1 MYGEKVKRYAL
12 VIIALGSLIIQTSSA
27 SALNSSVSI
36 GQNCLKSQIGKT
48 VKSNGRSLIC
58 TKTARGQAWKLNGQK
73 STGKPAATSTTLAA
87 PKIYTGSTAWGEVS
101 LTAISPPKQ
110 GQCSE
115 IPIRIDIR
123 GKVGLGF
130 GLIVSVEDA
139 YQNQIGEMTRLTSD
153 QQLAIGVTDYTI
165 KVCGDPWV
173 FTYTSGVTLPLS
185 AVKYCGLNVEFFPFQ
200 RPIQYMFA
208 GC

>member
-1 MYGEKVKRYAL
+1 MKKYAL

-73 STGKPAATSTTLAA
+73 STGRPAATSTTLAA

-130 GLIVSVEDA
+130 GLIVSVKDA

>member
-1 MYGEKVKRYAL
+1 MKKYAL
-12 VIIALGSLIIQTSSA
+12 VIFAITSLIVQTGSA
-27 SALNSSVSI
+27 SALNSSVSV
-36 GQNCLKSQIGKT
+36 GQKCLKSQIGKA

-58 TKTARGQAWKLNGQK
+58 TKTARGQVWKSKGPK
-73 STGKPAATSTTLAA
+73 STGKPAVTKTTLAA
-87 PKIYTGSTAWGEVS
+87 PKIYTGSTTWGEVS
-101 LTAISPPKQ
+101 VTAIFPPRQ
-110 GQCSE
+110 GECSE

-139 YQNQIGEMTRLTSD
+139 YQNEIGEMTRLTSD
-153 QQLAIGVTDYTI
+153 QQLAIGISDYSI

-173 FTYTSGVTLPLS
+173 FTYPSGVTLPLS
-185 AVKYCGLNVEFFPFQ
+185 AVKYCGLNVNFFPYQ
-200 RPIQYMFA
+200 RPIQYMFS

>member
-1 MYGEKVKRYAL
+1 MKKFRMIFLAFCFLLNQSIGV
-12 VIIALGSLIIQTSSA
+12 
-27 SALNSSVSI
+27 SALDPSASI

-48 VKSNGRSLIC
+48 LKSNGRLLIC
-58 TKTARGQAWKLNGQK
+58 SKTSRRQVWKLNGQK
-73 STGKPAATSTTLAA
+73 SRGVPAATSTTLEA
-87 PKIYTGSTAWGEVS
+87 PKIYTGSTAWGEVT
-101 LTAISPPKQ
+101 LTAISAPRQ

-173 FTYTSGVTLPLS
+173 FTYASGVTLPLS

-200 RPIQYMFA
+200 RPIQYMFS